1 TNKVSPEGGLE
12 ERHARPMGMKANLLP
27 EMSLIE
33 ERQATRA
40 ETAANTGADPLT
52 SAHMRNWMECVRN
65 RQTPNADIRAG
76 YNHSV

>member
-1 TNKVSPEGGLE
+1 GGTKEIYYSNAGTLNLDTNKVSPEGGLE

-52 SAHMRNWMECVRN
+52 SAHMRNWM
-65 RQTPNADIRAG
+65 
-76 YNHSV
+76 